1 MLRSM
6 AERGTIHAFHES
18 HQGNA
23 KRIGELRC
31 SQSFFSGI
39 FLRSI
44 FFKRCGDEKKTD
56 DITDLF
62 GLLMFKGE
70 HSSESPSK
78 RKKSLVFV
86 VALSVSGMKFDEKS
100 CYTTTRW

>member
-1 MLRSM
+1 MTSPIYL
-6 AERGTIHAFHES
+6 
-18 HQGNA
+18 
-23 KRIGELRC
+23 
-31 SQSFFSGI
+31 
-39 FLRSI
+39 
-44 FFKRCGDEKKTD
+44 
-56 DITDLF
+56 

-78 RKKSLVFV
+78 KKKSLVFV